1 MMILLGNMVYY
12 GQSGFADSQTEQTA
26 TAVES
31 NDLKQVIESPK
42 LLTKKENSPTGG
54 IHQGVYQHINYLLND
69 SELTLSGLSDNT
81 QVPAIVINSSFL
93 DAIQPNIKK
102 LILSPQFL
110 RDINKN
116 EVHSLTVSAD
126 LPFAPCIASDQG
138 NSVNLSQVFFRNQTL
153 RNVDFGQTDFSQV
166 TNTSEMFKNC
176 AQLQSVKINKLD
188 ATNLGGMFMNCP
200 NLTQVTILE
209 NEMPEDLSDMFNDC
223 PQLTKIEGINNW
235 KTTMIKSVKGF
246 VTNCHALKNL
256 DLSHWPVSLQNQ
268 LQEQLAN
275 SVILKDLMNEHSI
288 EGSYVATSPVDQIT
302 SSVTAATGTVSEWQ
316 YQLTPQ
322 KDRYLLTKYIGKS
335 QEIIVPTVING
346 KPTILNNINTAVFP
360 NYKSITSFKI
370 ASGNKVPIQTTD
382 LRHAFQ
388 FWSNLKE
395 VYLTGLDVSTV
406 TNTGAMFAN
415 DPLLTKANLSGWDT
429 SHIIDMNYMFNA
441 DRKLQELELANWD
454 VRQVVNMD
462 HMFSYLSS
470 VKKLDLSSFQTE
482 KVKIMNSM
490 FLGMNELNLLDLRQ
504 FDLTNVTDTTNIF
517 TTDNKTPLLVIAKDN
532 KLLNYNYLSNNR
544 IIAGPTF
551 DANGGTFE
559 DNSITKHYFQSV
571 AVSPTDPKLQMA
583 TLDQFKATLV
593 AEKPNSIFIGWN
605 IKEGGSG
612 NQVTDLLNTT
622 YQAIWSP
629 LPEMPSPSDNM
640 RPGTTSSFGLSY
652 IPKKFSFLETP
663 LKESGEQYI
672 PFIKQTSFDVGV
684 CDESQTN
691 NSWSLQAQLVWD
703 SAQEIPTSS
712 IVLTNQGIVKKN
724 INDGNAPFN
733 PSTDLVDCGSEVQ
746 GTISPEIKT
755 DSPTVIMKATQ
766 AIHTSVYNY
775 DLGNVSLKITDAKVA
790 QPGNYTGHVEWNL
803 VNAP

>member
-12 GQSGFADSQTEQTA
+12 GQSGFADSQTA
-26 TAVES
+26 TTVEN
-31 NDLKQVIESPK
+31 NDLKQVVESP
-42 LLTKKENSPTGG
+42 TAGSHE
-54 IHQGVYQHINYLLND
+54 GVYQHINYRLNN

-81 QVPAIVINSSFL
+81 QFPDIVINSSFL

-116 EVHSLTVSAD
+116 EVRSLTVSAD
-126 LPFAPCIASDQG
+126 LPFTPCIASDHG
-138 NSVNLSQVFFRNQTL
+138 NSVNLTQVFSGNQTL
-153 RNVDFGQTDFSQV
+153 KNVDFGLTDFSQV
-166 TNTSEMFKNC
+166 VNTSEMFKNC
-176 AQLQSVKINKLD
+176 TQLQSVKIHKLD
-188 ATNLGGMFMNCP
+188 ATNLSGMFMNCP
-200 NLTQVTILE
+200 DLTQVKILE
-209 NEMPEDLSDMFNDC
+209 NEMPEDLSDMFNAC

-268 LQEQLAN
+268 LQEQ
-275 SVILKDLMNEHSI
+275 NEHSI
-288 EGSYVATSPVDQIT
+288 EGSYVATSPVDQVT

-335 QEIIVPTVING
+335 QEIVVPTVING
-346 KPTILNNINTAVFP
+346 KPTILNNINHAVFP

-370 ASGNKVPIQTTD
+370 ASGNKVPIQTID
-382 LRHAFQ
+382 LRYAFQ

-395 VYLTGLDVSTV
+395 VDLTGLNVSTV

-429 SHIIDMNYMFNA
+429 SHITDMNYMFNA
-441 DRKLQELELANWD
+441 DRNLQELELANWD
-454 VRQVVNMD
+454 VRQVMNMSY
-462 HMFSYLSS
+462 MFAYLSS
-470 VKKLDLSSFQTE
+470 LKKLDLSSFQTE
-482 KVKIMNSM
+482 KAKFMNSM

>member
-1 MMILLGNMVYY
+1 MRKIKYVSIMMILLGNMVYY

-26 TAVES
+26 TAVEN

-138 NSVNLSQVFFRNQTL
+138 NSV
-153 RNVDFGQTDFSQV
+153 
-166 TNTSEMFKNC
+166 
-176 AQLQSVKINKLD
+176 
-188 ATNLGGMFMNCP
+188 
-200 NLTQVTILE
+200 
-209 NEMPEDLSDMFNDC
+209 
-223 PQLTKIEGINNW
+223 
-235 KTTMIKSVKGF
+235 
-246 VTNCHALKNL
+246 
-256 DLSHWPVSLQNQ
+256 
-268 LQEQLAN
+268 
-275 SVILKDLMNEHSI
+275 ILKDLMNEHSI

-322 KDRYLLTKYIGKS
+322 KDRYLLMKYIGQS

-395 VYLTGLDVSTV
+395 VDLTGLDVSTV

-755 DSPTVIMKATQ
+755 DSPIVIMKATQ

>member
-1 MMILLGNMVYY
+1 MRKIKYVSIMMILLGNMVYY
-12 GQSGFADSQTEQTA
+12 GQSGFADSQTA
-26 TAVES
+26 TTVEN
-31 NDLKQVIESPK
+31 NDLKQVVESP
-42 LLTKKENSPTGG
+42 TAGSHE
-54 IHQGVYQHINYLLND
+54 GVYQHINYRLNN

-81 QVPAIVINSSFL
+81 RVPAIVINSSFL

-126 LPFAPCIASDQG
+126 LPFTPCIASDHG
-138 NSVNLSQVFFRNQTL
+138 NSVNLTQVFSGNQTL
-153 RNVDFGQTDFSQV
+153 KNVDFGLTDFSQV
-166 TNTSEMFKNC
+166 ANTSEMFKNC
-176 AQLQSVKINKLD
+176 TQLQSVKINKLD
-188 ATNLGGMFMNCP
+188 ATNLSGMFMNCP
-200 NLTQVTILE
+200 NLTQVKILE

-268 LQEQLAN
+268 LQEQ
-275 SVILKDLMNEHSI
+275 NEHSI
-288 EGSYVATSPVDQIT
+288 EGSYVAMPPVDQIT

-335 QEIIVPTVING
+335 QEIVVPTVING

-382 LRHAFQ
+382 LRYAFQ

-395 VYLTGLDVSTV
+395 VDLTGLDVSTV

-429 SHIIDMNYMFNA
+429 SHITDMNYMFNA
-441 DRKLQELELANWD
+441 DRNLQELELANWD
-454 VRQVVNMD
+454 VRQVMNMNY
-462 HMFSYLSS
+462 MFAYLSS
-470 VKKLDLSSFQTE
+470 LKKLDLSSFQTE
-482 KVKIMNSM
+482 KAKFMNSM
-490 FLGMNELNLLDLRQ
+490 FFGMNELNLLDLRQ
-504 FDLTNVTDTTNIF
+504 FDLTNVTDTTNMF
-517 TTDNKTPLLVIAKDN
+517 TTGNKTPLLVIAKDN

-571 AVSPTDPKLQMA
+571 AVSPTNPKLQMA

-629 LPEMPSPSDNM
+629 LPEMLSPSDNM

-691 NSWSLQAQLVWD
+691 NSWSLQAQLIWD

-733 PSTDLVDCGSEVQ
+733 PSTDLIDCGSEVQ

-775 DLGNVSLKITDAKVA
+775 DLGNASLKITDAKVA

>member
-12 GQSGFADSQTEQTA
+12 GQSGFADSQTA
-26 TAVES
+26 TAVEN
-31 NDLKQVIESPK
+31 NDLKQVVESP
-42 LLTKKENSPTGG
+42 TARSHE
-54 IHQGVYQHINYLLND
+54 GVYQHINYRLNN

-81 QVPAIVINSSFL
+81 QFPDIVINSSFL

-116 EVHSLTVSAD
+116 EVRSLTVSAD
-126 LPFAPCIASDQG
+126 LPFTPCIASDHG
-138 NSVNLSQVFFRNQTL
+138 NSVNLTQVFSGNQTL
-153 RNVDFGQTDFSQV
+153 KNVDFGLTDFSQV
-166 TNTSEMFKNC
+166 ANTSEMFKNC
-176 AQLQSVKINKLD
+176 TQLQSVKINKLD
-188 ATNLGGMFMNCP
+188 ATNLSGMFMNCP
-200 NLTQVTILE
+200 NLTQVKILE

-268 LQEQLAN
+268 LQEQ
-275 SVILKDLMNEHSI
+275 NEHSI
-288 EGSYVATSPVDQIT
+288 EGSYVAMPPVDQIT

-335 QEIIVPTVING
+335 QEIVVPTVING
-346 KPTILNNINTAVFP
+346 KPTILNNINHAVFP

-382 LRHAFQ
+382 LRYAFQ

-395 VYLTGLDVSTV
+395 VDLTGLDVSTV

-429 SHIIDMNYMFNA
+429 SHITDMNYMFNA
-441 DRKLQELELANWD
+441 DRNLQELELANWD
-454 VRQVVNMD
+454 VRQVMNMNY
-462 HMFSYLSS
+462 MFAYLSS
-470 VKKLDLSSFQTE
+470 LKKLDLSSFQTE
-482 KVKIMNSM
+482 KAKFMNSM

-504 FDLTNVTDTTNIF
+504 FDLTNVTDTTNMF
-517 TTDNKTPLLVIAKDN
+517 TTGNKTPLLVIAKDN

>member
-26 TAVES
+26 TTVE
-31 NDLKQVIESPK
+31 NDDLKQVVESPTAGS
-42 LLTKKENSPTGG
+42 L
-54 IHQGVYQHINYLLND
+54 QGVYQHINYRLNN

-81 QVPAIVINSSFL
+81 QFPDIVINSLFL

-116 EVHSLTVSAD
+116 EVRSLTVSAD
-126 LPFAPCIASDQG
+126 LPFTPCIASDHG
-138 NSVNLSQVFFRNQTL
+138 NSVNLTQVFSGNQTL
-153 RNVDFGQTDFSQV
+153 KNVDFGLTDFSQV
-166 TNTSEMFKNC
+166 ANTSEMFKNC
-176 AQLQSVKINKLD
+176 TQLQSVKINKLD
-188 ATNLGGMFMNCP
+188 ATNLSGMFMNCP
-200 NLTQVTILE
+200 NLTQVKILE

-235 KTTMIKSVKGF
+235 KTTMIKSIKGF
-246 VTNCHALKNL
+246 VTNCHSLKNL

-268 LQEQLAN
+268 LQEQ
-275 SVILKDLMNEHSI
+275 NEHSI
-288 EGSYVATSPVDQIT
+288 EGSYVATSPVDQVT

-335 QEIIVPTVING
+335 QEIVVPTVING
-346 KPTILNNINTAVFP
+346 KPTILNNINHAVFP

-382 LRHAFQ
+382 LRYAFQ

-395 VYLTGLDVSTV
+395 VDLTGLNVSTV

-429 SHIIDMNYMFNA
+429 SHITDMNYMFNV
-441 DRKLQELELANWD
+441 DRNLQELELENWD
-454 VRQVVNMD
+454 VRQVMNMSY
-462 HMFSYLSS
+462 MFAYLSS
-470 VKKLDLSSFQTE
+470 LKKLDLSSFQTE
-482 KVKIMNSM
+482 KAKFMNSM
-490 FLGMNELNLLDLRQ
+490 FFGMNELNLLDLRQ
-504 FDLTNVTDTTNIF
+504 FDLTNVTDTTNMF

-593 AEKPNSIFIGWN
+593 VEKPNSIFIGWN

-691 NSWSLQAQLVWD
+691 NSWSLQAQLIWD

-755 DSPTVIMKATQ
+755 DSPIVIMKATQ
-766 AIHTSVYNY
+766 AIHNSVYNY

>member
-12 GQSGFADSQTEQTA
+12 GQSGFADSQTA
-26 TAVES
+26 TTVEN
-31 NDLKQVIESPK
+31 NDLKQVVESP
-42 LLTKKENSPTGG
+42 TAGSHE
-54 IHQGVYQHINYLLND
+54 GVYQHINYLLND

-81 QVPAIVINSSFL
+81 QFPDIVINSSFL

-116 EVHSLTVSAD
+116 VVRSLTVSAD
-126 LPFAPCIASDQG
+126 LPFTPCIASDHG
-138 NSVNLSQVFFRNQTL
+138 NSVNLTQVFSGNQTL
-153 RNVDFGQTDFSQV
+153 KNVDFGLTDFSQV
-166 TNTSEMFKNC
+166 ANTSEMFKNC
-176 AQLQSVKINKLD
+176 TQLQSVKINKLD
-188 ATNLGGMFMNCP
+188 ATNLSGMFMNCP
-200 NLTQVTILE
+200 NLTQVKILE

-235 KTTMIKSVKGF
+235 KTTMIKSVKEF

-268 LQEQLAN
+268 LQEQ
-275 SVILKDLMNEHSI
+275 NEHSI
-288 EGSYVATSPVDQIT
+288 EGSYVAMPPVDQIT

-335 QEIIVPTVING
+335 QEIVVPTVING

-382 LRHAFQ
+382 LRYAFQ

-395 VYLTGLDVSTV
+395 VDLTGLDVSTV

-429 SHIIDMNYMFNA
+429 SHITDMNYMFNA
-441 DRKLQELELANWD
+441 DRNLQELELANWD
-454 VRQVVNMD
+454 VRQVMNMNY
-462 HMFSYLSS
+462 MFAYLSS
-470 VKKLDLSSFQTE
+470 LKKLDLSSFQTE
-482 KVKIMNSM
+482 KAKFMNSM
-490 FLGMNELNLLDLRQ
+490 FFGMNELNLLDLRQ
-504 FDLTNVTDTTNIF
+504 FDLTNVTDTTNMF
-517 TTDNKTPLLVIAKDN
+517 TTGNKTPLLVIAKDN

-571 AVSPTDPKLQMA
+571 AVYPTDPKLQMA

-593 AEKPNSIFIGWN
+593 AEKSNSIFIGWN

>member
-1 MMILLGNMVYY
+1 MRKIKYVSIMMILLGNMVYY
-12 GQSGFADSQTEQTA
+12 GQSGFADSQTA
-26 TAVES
+26 TTVEN
-31 NDLKQVIESPK
+31 NDLKQVVESP
-42 LLTKKENSPTGG
+42 TAGSHE
-54 IHQGVYQHINYLLND
+54 GVYQHINYRLNN

-81 QVPAIVINSSFL
+81 QFPDIVINSSFL

-116 EVHSLTVSAD
+116 EVRSLTVSAD
-126 LPFAPCIASDQG
+126 LPFTPCIASDHG
-138 NSVNLSQVFFRNQTL
+138 NSVNLTQVFSGNQTL
-153 RNVDFGQTDFSQV
+153 KNVDFGLTDFSQV
-166 TNTSEMFKNC
+166 VNTSEMFKNC
-176 AQLQSVKINKLD
+176 TQLQSVKIHKLD
-188 ATNLGGMFMNCP
+188 ATNLSGMFMNCP
-200 NLTQVTILE
+200 DLTQVKILE
-209 NEMPEDLSDMFNDC
+209 NEMPEDLSDMFNAC

-268 LQEQLAN
+268 LQEQ
-275 SVILKDLMNEHSI
+275 NEHSI
-288 EGSYVATSPVDQIT
+288 EGSYVATSPVDQVT

-335 QEIIVPTVING
+335 QEIVVPTVING
-346 KPTILNNINTAVFP
+346 KPTILNNINHAVFP

-382 LRHAFQ
+382 LRYAFQ
-388 FWSNLKE
+388 FWTNLKE
-395 VYLTGLDVSTV
+395 VDLTGLNVSTV

-429 SHIIDMNYMFNA
+429 SHITDMNYMFNA
-441 DRKLQELELANWD
+441 DRNLQELELANWD
-454 VRQVVNMD
+454 VRQVMNMSY
-462 HMFSYLSS
+462 MFAYLSS
-470 VKKLDLSSFQTE
+470 LKKLDLSSFQTE
-482 KVKIMNSM
+482 KAKFMNSM

>member
-12 GQSGFADSQTEQTA
+12 GQSGFADSQTA
-26 TAVES
+26 TTVEN
-31 NDLKQVIESPK
+31 NDLKQVVESP
-42 LLTKKENSPTGG
+42 TAGSHE
-54 IHQGVYQHINYLLND
+54 GVYQHINYRLNN

-81 QVPAIVINSSFL
+81 RVPAIVINSSFL

-126 LPFAPCIASDQG
+126 LPFTPCIASDHG
-138 NSVNLSQVFFRNQTL
+138 NSVNLTQVFSGNQTL
-153 RNVDFGQTDFSQV
+153 KNVDFGLTDFSQV
-166 TNTSEMFKNC
+166 ANTSEMFKNC
-176 AQLQSVKINKLD
+176 TQLQSVKINKLD
-188 ATNLGGMFMNCP
+188 ATNLSGMFMNCP
-200 NLTQVTILE
+200 NLTQVKILE

-268 LQEQLAN
+268 LQEQ
-275 SVILKDLMNEHSI
+275 NEHSI
-288 EGSYVATSPVDQIT
+288 EGSYVAMPPVDQIT

-335 QEIIVPTVING
+335 QEIVVPTVING

-382 LRHAFQ
+382 LRYAFQ

-395 VYLTGLDVSTV
+395 VDLTGLDVSTV

-429 SHIIDMNYMFNA
+429 SHITDMNYMFNA
-441 DRKLQELELANWD
+441 DRNLQELELANWD
-454 VRQVVNMD
+454 VRQVMNMNY
-462 HMFSYLSS
+462 MFAYLSS
-470 VKKLDLSSFQTE
+470 LKKLDLSSFQTE
-482 KVKIMNSM
+482 KAKFMNSM
-490 FLGMNELNLLDLRQ
+490 FFGMNELNLLDLRQ
-504 FDLTNVTDTTNIF
+504 FDLTNVTDTTNMF
-517 TTDNKTPLLVIAKDN
+517 TTGNKTPLLVIAKDN

-571 AVSPTDPKLQMA
+571 AVSPTNPKLQMA

-629 LPEMPSPSDNM
+629 LPEMLSPSDNM

-691 NSWSLQAQLVWD
+691 NSWSLQAQLIWD

-733 PSTDLVDCGSEVQ
+733 PSTDLIDCGSEVQ

-775 DLGNVSLKITDAKVA
+775 DLGNASLKITDAKVA

>member
-12 GQSGFADSQTEQTA
+12 GQSGFADSQTA
-26 TAVES
+26 TTVEN
-31 NDLKQVIESPK
+31 NDLKQVVESP
-42 LLTKKENSPTGG
+42 TAGSHE
-54 IHQGVYQHINYLLND
+54 GVYQHINYRLNN

-81 QVPAIVINSSFL
+81 QFPDIVINSSFL

-116 EVHSLTVSAD
+116 EVRSLTVSAD
-126 LPFAPCIASDQG
+126 LPFTPCIASDHG
-138 NSVNLSQVFFRNQTL
+138 NSVNLTQVFSGNQTL
-153 RNVDFGQTDFSQV
+153 KNVDFGLTDFSQV
-166 TNTSEMFKNC
+166 VNTSEMFKNC
-176 AQLQSVKINKLD
+176 TQLQSVKIHKLD
-188 ATNLGGMFMNCP
+188 ATNLSGMFMNCP
-200 NLTQVTILE
+200 DLTQVKILE
-209 NEMPEDLSDMFNDC
+209 NEMPEDLSDMFNAC

-268 LQEQLAN
+268 LQEQ
-275 SVILKDLMNEHSI
+275 NEHSI
-288 EGSYVATSPVDQIT
+288 EGSYVATSPVDQVT

-335 QEIIVPTVING
+335 QEIVVPTVING
-346 KPTILNNINTAVFP
+346 KPTILNNINHAVFP

-382 LRHAFQ
+382 LRYAFQ

-395 VYLTGLDVSTV
+395 VDLTGLNVSTV

-429 SHIIDMNYMFNA
+429 SHITDMNYMFNA
-441 DRKLQELELANWD
+441 DRNLQELELANWD
-454 VRQVVNMD
+454 VRQVMNMSY
-462 HMFSYLSS
+462 MFAYLSS
-470 VKKLDLSSFQTE
+470 LKKLDLSSFQTE
-482 KVKIMNSM
+482 KAKFMNSM

-733 PSTDLVDCGSEVQ
+733 SSTDLVDCGSEVQ

>member
-12 GQSGFADSQTEQTA
+12 GQSGFADSQTA
-26 TAVES
+26 TTVEN
-31 NDLKQVIESPK
+31 NDLKQVVESP
-42 LLTKKENSPTGG
+42 TAGSHE
-54 IHQGVYQHINYLLND
+54 GVYQHINYRLNN

-81 QVPAIVINSSFL
+81 QFPDIVINSSFL

-116 EVHSLTVSAD
+116 EVRSLTVSAD
-126 LPFAPCIASDQG
+126 LPFTPCIASDHG
-138 NSVNLSQVFFRNQTL
+138 NSVNLTQVFSGNQTL
-153 RNVDFGQTDFSQV
+153 KNVDFGLTDFSQV
-166 TNTSEMFKNC
+166 VNTSEMFKNC
-176 AQLQSVKINKLD
+176 TQLQSVKIHKLD
-188 ATNLGGMFMNCP
+188 ATNLSGMFMNCP
-200 NLTQVTILE
+200 DLTQVKILE
-209 NEMPEDLSDMFNDC
+209 NEMPEDLSDMFNAC

-268 LQEQLAN
+268 LQEQ
-275 SVILKDLMNEHSI
+275 NEHSI
-288 EGSYVATSPVDQIT
+288 EGSYVATSPVDQVT

-335 QEIIVPTVING
+335 QEIVVPTVING
-346 KPTILNNINTAVFP
+346 KPTILNNINHAVFP

-382 LRHAFQ
+382 LRYAFQ

-395 VYLTGLDVSTV
+395 VDLTGLNVSTV

-429 SHIIDMNYMFNA
+429 SHITDMNYMFNA
-441 DRKLQELELANWD
+441 DRNLQELELANWD
-454 VRQVVNMD
+454 VRQVMNMSY
-462 HMFSYLSS
+462 MFAYLSS
-470 VKKLDLSSFQTE
+470 LKKLDLSSFQTE
-482 KVKIMNSM
+482 KAKFMNSM

-504 FDLTNVTDTTNIF
+504 FDLMNVTDTTNIF

-684 CDESQTN
+684 CDES
-691 NSWSLQAQLVWD
+691 
-703 SAQEIPTSS
+703 
-712 IVLTNQGIVKKN
+712 
-724 INDGNAPFN
+724 
-733 PSTDLVDCGSEVQ
+733 
-746 GTISPEIKT
+746 
-755 DSPTVIMKATQ
+755 
-766 AIHTSVYNY
+766 
-775 DLGNVSLKITDAKVA
+775 
-790 QPGNYTGHVEWNL
+790 
-803 VNAP
+803 

>member
-1 MMILLGNMVYY
+1 MRKIKYVSIMMILLGNMVYY
-12 GQSGFADSQTEQTA
+12 GQSGFADSQTA
-26 TAVES
+26 TTVEN
-31 NDLKQVIESPK
+31 NDLKQVVESP
-42 LLTKKENSPTGG
+42 TAGSHE
-54 IHQGVYQHINYLLND
+54 GVYQHINYRLNN

-81 QVPAIVINSSFL
+81 QFPDIVINSSFL

-116 EVHSLTVSAD
+116 EVRSLTVSAD
-126 LPFAPCIASDQG
+126 LPFTPCIASDHG
-138 NSVNLSQVFFRNQTL
+138 NSVNLTQVFSGNQTFK
-153 RNVDFGQTDFSQV
+153 NVDFGLTDFSQV
-166 TNTSEMFKNC
+166 VNTSEMFKNC
-176 AQLQSVKINKLD
+176 TQLQSVKIHKLD
-188 ATNLGGMFMNCP
+188 ATNLSGMFMNCP
-200 NLTQVTILE
+200 DLTQVKILE
-209 NEMPEDLSDMFNDC
+209 NEMPEDLSDMFNAC

-268 LQEQLAN
+268 LQEQ
-275 SVILKDLMNEHSI
+275 NEHSI
-288 EGSYVATSPVDQIT
+288 EGSYVATSPVDQVT

-335 QEIIVPTVING
+335 QEIVVPTVING
-346 KPTILNNINTAVFP
+346 KPTILNNINHAVFP

-382 LRHAFQ
+382 LRYAFQ

-395 VYLTGLDVSTV
+395 VDLTGLNVSTV

-429 SHIIDMNYMFNA
+429 SHITDMNYMFNA
-441 DRKLQELELANWD
+441 DRNLQELELANWD
-454 VRQVVNMD
+454 VRQVMNMSY
-462 HMFSYLSS
+462 MFAYLSS
-470 VKKLDLSSFQTE
+470 LKKLDLSSFQTE
-482 KVKIMNSM
+482 KAKFMNSM

>member
-1 MMILLGNMVYY
+1 MRKIKYVSIMMILLGNMVYY
-12 GQSGFADSQTEQTA
+12 GQSGFADSQTA
-26 TAVES
+26 TTVEN
-31 NDLKQVIESPK
+31 NDLKQVVESP
-42 LLTKKENSPTGG
+42 TAGSHE
-54 IHQGVYQHINYLLND
+54 GVYQHINYRLNN

-81 QVPAIVINSSFL
+81 QFPDIVINSSFL

-116 EVHSLTVSAD
+116 EVRSLTVSAD
-126 LPFAPCIASDQG
+126 LPFTPCIASDHG
-138 NSVNLSQVFFRNQTL
+138 NSVNLTQVFSGNQTL
-153 RNVDFGQTDFSQV
+153 KNVDFGLTDFSQV
-166 TNTSEMFKNC
+166 VNTSEMFKNC
-176 AQLQSVKINKLD
+176 TQLQSVKIHKLD
-188 ATNLGGMFMNCP
+188 ATNLSGMFMNCP
-200 NLTQVTILE
+200 DLTQVKILE
-209 NEMPEDLSDMFNDC
+209 NEMPEDLSDMFNAC

-268 LQEQLAN
+268 LQEQ
-275 SVILKDLMNEHSI
+275 NEHSI
-288 EGSYVATSPVDQIT
+288 EGSYVATSPVDQVT

-335 QEIIVPTVING
+335 QEIVVPTVING
-346 KPTILNNINTAVFP
+346 KPTILNNINHAVFP

-382 LRHAFQ
+382 LRYAFQ

-395 VYLTGLDVSTV
+395 VDLTGLNVSTV

-429 SHIIDMNYMFNA
+429 SHITDMNYMFNA
-441 DRKLQELELANWD
+441 DRNLQELELANWD
-454 VRQVVNMD
+454 VRQVMNMSY
-462 HMFSYLSS
+462 MFAYLSS
-470 VKKLDLSSFQTE
+470 LKKLDLSSFQTE
-482 KVKIMNSM
+482 KAKFMNSM

>member
-12 GQSGFADSQTEQTA
+12 GQSGFADSQTA
-26 TAVES
+26 TTVEN
-31 NDLKQVIESPK
+31 NDLKQVVESP
-42 LLTKKENSPTGG
+42 TAGSHE
-54 IHQGVYQHINYLLND
+54 GVYQHINYRLNN

-81 QVPAIVINSSFL
+81 QFPDIVINSSFL

-116 EVHSLTVSAD
+116 EVRSLTVSAD
-126 LPFAPCIASDQG
+126 LPFTPCIASDHG
-138 NSVNLSQVFFRNQTL
+138 NSVNLTQVFSGNQTL
-153 RNVDFGQTDFSQV
+153 KNVDFGLTDFSQV
-166 TNTSEMFKNC
+166 VNTSEMFKNC
-176 AQLQSVKINKLD
+176 TQLQSVKIHKLD
-188 ATNLGGMFMNCP
+188 ATNLSGMFMNCP
-200 NLTQVTILE
+200 DLTQVKILE
-209 NEMPEDLSDMFNDC
+209 NEMPEDLSDMFNAC

-268 LQEQLAN
+268 LQEQ
-275 SVILKDLMNEHSI
+275 NEHSI
-288 EGSYVATSPVDQIT
+288 EGSYVATSPVDQVT

-335 QEIIVPTVING
+335 QEIVVPTVING
-346 KPTILNNINTAVFP
+346 KPTILNNINHAVFP

-382 LRHAFQ
+382 LRYAFQ

-395 VYLTGLDVSTV
+395 VDLTGLNVSTV

-429 SHIIDMNYMFNA
+429 SHITDMNYMFNA
-441 DRKLQELELANWD
+441 DRNLQELELANWD
-454 VRQVVNMD
+454 VRQVMNMSY
-462 HMFSYLSS
+462 MFAYLSS
-470 VKKLDLSSFQTE
+470 LKKLDLSSFQTE
-482 KVKIMNSM
+482 KAKFMNSM

-803 VNAP
+803 VNAS

>member
-12 GQSGFADSQTEQTA
+12 GQSGFADSQTA
-26 TAVES
+26 TTVEN
-31 NDLKQVIESPK
+31 NDLKQVVESP
-42 LLTKKENSPTGG
+42 TAGSHE
-54 IHQGVYQHINYLLND
+54 GVYQHINYRLNN

-81 QVPAIVINSSFL
+81 QFPDIVINSSFL

-116 EVHSLTVSAD
+116 EVRSLTVSAD
-126 LPFAPCIASDQG
+126 LPFTPCIASDHG
-138 NSVNLSQVFFRNQTL
+138 NSVNLTQVFSGNQTL
-153 RNVDFGQTDFSQV
+153 KNVDFGLTDFSQV
-166 TNTSEMFKNC
+166 VNTSEMFKNC
-176 AQLQSVKINKLD
+176 TQLQSVKIHKLD
-188 ATNLGGMFMNCP
+188 ATNLSGMFMNCP
-200 NLTQVTILE
+200 DLTQVKILE
-209 NEMPEDLSDMFNDC
+209 NEMPEDLSDMFNAC

-268 LQEQLAN
+268 LQEQ
-275 SVILKDLMNEHSI
+275 NEHSI
-288 EGSYVATSPVDQIT
+288 EGSYVATSPVDQVT

-335 QEIIVPTVING
+335 QEIVVPTVING
-346 KPTILNNINTAVFP
+346 KPTILNNINHAVFP

-382 LRHAFQ
+382 LRYAFQ

-395 VYLTGLDVSTV
+395 VDLTGLNVSTV

-429 SHIIDMNYMFNA
+429 SHITDMNYIFNA
-441 DRKLQELELANWD
+441 DRNLQELELANWD
-454 VRQVVNMD
+454 VRQVMNMSY
-462 HMFSYLSS
+462 MFAYLSS
-470 VKKLDLSSFQTE
+470 LKKLDLSSFQTE
-482 KVKIMNSM
+482 KAKFMNSM

>member
-12 GQSGFADSQTEQTA
+12 GQSGFADSQTA
-26 TAVES
+26 TAVEN
-31 NDLKQVIESPK
+31 NDLKQVVESP
-42 LLTKKENSPTGG
+42 TARSHE
-54 IHQGVYQHINYLLND
+54 GVYQHINYRLNN

-81 QVPAIVINSSFL
+81 QFPDIVINSSFL

-116 EVHSLTVSAD
+116 EVRSLTVSAD
-126 LPFAPCIASDQG
+126 LPFTPCIASDHG
-138 NSVNLSQVFFRNQTL
+138 NSVNLTQVFSGNQTL
-153 RNVDFGQTDFSQV
+153 KNVDFGLTDFSQV
-166 TNTSEMFKNC
+166 ANTSEMFKNC
-176 AQLQSVKINKLD
+176 TQLQSVKINKLD
-188 ATNLGGMFMNCP
+188 ATNLSGMFMNCP
-200 NLTQVTILE
+200 NLTQVKILE

-268 LQEQLAN
+268 LQEQ
-275 SVILKDLMNEHSI
+275 NEHSI
-288 EGSYVATSPVDQIT
+288 EGSYVAMPPVDQIT

-382 LRHAFQ
+382 LRYAFQ

-395 VYLTGLDVSTV
+395 VDLTGLDVSTV

-429 SHIIDMNYMFNA
+429 SHITDMNYMFNA
-441 DRKLQELELANWD
+441 DRNLQELELANWD
-454 VRQVVNMD
+454 VRQVMNMNY
-462 HMFSYLSS
+462 MFAYLSS
-470 VKKLDLSSFQTE
+470 LKKLDLSSFQTE
-482 KVKIMNSM
+482 KAKFMNSM

-504 FDLTNVTDTTNIF
+504 FDLTNVTDTTNMF
-517 TTDNKTPLLVIAKDN
+517 TTGNKTPLLVIAKDN

-571 AVSPTDPKLQMA
+571 AVSPTDSKLQMA

>member
-12 GQSGFADSQTEQTA
+12 GQSGFADSQTA
-26 TAVES
+26 TTVEN
-31 NDLKQVIESPK
+31 NDLKQVVESP
-42 LLTKKENSPTGG
+42 TAGSHE
-54 IHQGVYQHINYLLND
+54 GVYQHINYLLND

-81 QVPAIVINSSFL
+81 QFPDIVINSSFL

-116 EVHSLTVSAD
+116 VVRSLTVSAD
-126 LPFAPCIASDQG
+126 LPFTPCIASDHG
-138 NSVNLSQVFFRNQTL
+138 NSVNLTQVFSGNQTL
-153 RNVDFGQTDFSQV
+153 KNVDFGLTDFSQV
-166 TNTSEMFKNC
+166 ANTSEMFKNC
-176 AQLQSVKINKLD
+176 TQLQSVKINKLD
-188 ATNLGGMFMNCP
+188 ATNLSGMFMNCP
-200 NLTQVTILE
+200 NLTQVKILE

-235 KTTMIKSVKGF
+235 KTTMIKSVKEF

-256 DLSHWPVSLQNQ
+256 DLSHWSVSLQNQ
-268 LQEQLAN
+268 LQEQ
-275 SVILKDLMNEHSI
+275 NEHSI
-288 EGSYVATSPVDQIT
+288 EGSYVAMPPVDQIT

-335 QEIIVPTVING
+335 QEIVVPTVING

-382 LRHAFQ
+382 LRYAFQ

-395 VYLTGLDVSTV
+395 VDLTGLDVSTV

-429 SHIIDMNYMFNA
+429 SHITDMNYMFNA
-441 DRKLQELELANWD
+441 DRNLQELELANWD
-454 VRQVVNMD
+454 VRQVMNMNY
-462 HMFSYLSS
+462 MFAYLSS
-470 VKKLDLSSFQTE
+470 LKKLDLSSFQTE
-482 KVKIMNSM
+482 KAKFMNSM
-490 FLGMNELNLLDLRQ
+490 FFGMNELNLLDLRQ
-504 FDLTNVTDTTNIF
+504 FDLTNVTDTTNMF
-517 TTDNKTPLLVIAKDN
+517 TTGNKTPLLVIAKDN

-571 AVSPTDPKLQMA
+571 AVYPTDPKLQMA

-593 AEKPNSIFIGWN
+593 AEKSNSIFIGWN

>member
-1 MMILLGNMVYY
+1 MRKIKYVSIMMILLGNMVYY
-12 GQSGFADSQTEQTA
+12 GQSGFADSQTA
-26 TAVES
+26 TTVEN
-31 NDLKQVIESPK
+31 NDLKQVVESP
-42 LLTKKENSPTGG
+42 TAGSHE
-54 IHQGVYQHINYLLND
+54 GVYQHINYRLNN

-81 QVPAIVINSSFL
+81 QFPDIVINSSFL

-116 EVHSLTVSAD
+116 EVRSLTVSAD
-126 LPFAPCIASDQG
+126 LPFTPCIASDHG
-138 NSVNLSQVFFRNQTL
+138 NSVNLTQVFSGNQTL
-153 RNVDFGQTDFSQV
+153 KNVDFGLTDFSQV
-166 TNTSEMFKNC
+166 ANTSEMFKNC
-176 AQLQSVKINKLD
+176 TQLQSVKINKLD
-188 ATNLGGMFMNCP
+188 ATNLSGMFMNCP
-200 NLTQVTILE
+200 NLTQVKILE

-268 LQEQLAN
+268 LQEQ
-275 SVILKDLMNEHSI
+275 NEHSI
-288 EGSYVATSPVDQIT
+288 EGSYVATSPVDQVT

-335 QEIIVPTVING
+335 QEIVVPTVING
-346 KPTILNNINTAVFP
+346 KPTILNNINHAVFP

-382 LRHAFQ
+382 LRYAFQ

-395 VYLTGLDVSTV
+395 VDLTGLNVSTV

-429 SHIIDMNYMFNA
+429 SHITDMNYMFNA
-441 DRKLQELELANWD
+441 DRNLQELELANWD
-454 VRQVVNMD
+454 VRQVMNMNY
-462 HMFSYLSS
+462 MFAYLSS
-470 VKKLDLSSFQTE
+470 LKKLDLSSFQTE
-482 KVKIMNSM
+482 KAKFMNSM
-490 FLGMNELNLLDLRQ
+490 FFGMNELNLLDLRQ
-504 FDLTNVTDTTNIF
+504 FDLTNVTDTTNMF
-517 TTDNKTPLLVIAKDN
+517 TTGNKTPLLVIAKDN

-755 DSPTVIMKATQ
+755 DSPIVIMKATQ

>member
-1 MMILLGNMVYY
+1 MRKIKYVSIMMILLGNMVYY
-12 GQSGFADSQTEQTA
+12 GQSGFADSQTA
-26 TAVES
+26 TTVEN
-31 NDLKQVIESPK
+31 NDLKQVVESP
-42 LLTKKENSPTGG
+42 TAGSHE
-54 IHQGVYQHINYLLND
+54 GVYQHINYLLND

-81 QVPAIVINSSFL
+81 QFPDIVINSSFL

-116 EVHSLTVSAD
+116 VVRSLTVSAD
-126 LPFAPCIASDQG
+126 LPFTPCIASDHG
-138 NSVNLSQVFFRNQTL
+138 NSVNLTQVFSGNQTL
-153 RNVDFGQTDFSQV
+153 KNVDFGLTDFSQV
-166 TNTSEMFKNC
+166 ANTSEMFKNC
-176 AQLQSVKINKLD
+176 TQLQSVKINKLD
-188 ATNLGGMFMNCP
+188 ATNLSGMFMNCP
-200 NLTQVTILE
+200 NLTQVKILE

-235 KTTMIKSVKGF
+235 KTTMIKSVKEF

-268 LQEQLAN
+268 LQEQ
-275 SVILKDLMNEHSI
+275 NEHSI
-288 EGSYVATSPVDQIT
+288 EGSYVAMPPVDQIT

-335 QEIIVPTVING
+335 QEIVVPTVING

-382 LRHAFQ
+382 LRYAFQ

-395 VYLTGLDVSTV
+395 VDLTGLDVSTV

-429 SHIIDMNYMFNA
+429 SHITDMNYMFNA
-441 DRKLQELELANWD
+441 DRNLQELELANWD
-454 VRQVVNMD
+454 VRQVMNMNY
-462 HMFSYLSS
+462 MFAYLSS
-470 VKKLDLSSFQTE
+470 LKKLDLSSFQTE
-482 KVKIMNSM
+482 KAKFMNSM
-490 FLGMNELNLLDLRQ
+490 FFGMNELNLLDLRQ
-504 FDLTNVTDTTNIF
+504 FDLTNVTDTTNMF
-517 TTDNKTPLLVIAKDN
+517 TTGNKTPLLVIAKDN

-571 AVSPTDPKLQMA
+571 AVYPTDPKLQMA

-593 AEKPNSIFIGWN
+593 AEKSNSIFIGWN

>member
-1 MMILLGNMVYY
+1 MRKIKYVSIMMILLGNMVYY
-12 GQSGFADSQTEQTA
+12 GQSGFADSQTA
-26 TAVES
+26 TTVEN
-31 NDLKQVIESPK
+31 NDLKQVVESP
-42 LLTKKENSPTGG
+42 TAGSHE
-54 IHQGVYQHINYLLND
+54 GVYQHINYRLNN

-81 QVPAIVINSSFL
+81 QFPDIVINSSFL
-93 DAIQPNIKK
+93 DAIQLNIKK

-116 EVHSLTVSAD
+116 EVRSLTVSAD
-126 LPFAPCIASDQG
+126 LPFTPCIASDHG
-138 NSVNLSQVFFRNQTL
+138 NSVNLTQVFSGNQTL
-153 RNVDFGQTDFSQV
+153 KNVDFGLTDFSQV
-166 TNTSEMFKNC
+166 VNTSEMFKNC
-176 AQLQSVKINKLD
+176 TQLQSVKIHKLD
-188 ATNLGGMFMNCP
+188 ATNLSGMFMNCP
-200 NLTQVTILE
+200 DLTQVKILE
-209 NEMPEDLSDMFNDC
+209 NEMPEDLSDMFNAC

-268 LQEQLAN
+268 LQEQ
-275 SVILKDLMNEHSI
+275 NEHSI
-288 EGSYVATSPVDQIT
+288 EGSYVATSPVDQVT

-335 QEIIVPTVING
+335 QEIVVPTVING
-346 KPTILNNINTAVFP
+346 KPTILNNINHAVFP

-382 LRHAFQ
+382 LRYAFQ

-395 VYLTGLDVSTV
+395 VDLTGLNVSTV

-429 SHIIDMNYMFNA
+429 SHITDMNYMFNA
-441 DRKLQELELANWD
+441 DRNLQELELANWD
-454 VRQVVNMD
+454 VRQVMNMSY
-462 HMFSYLSS
+462 MFAYLSS
-470 VKKLDLSSFQTE
+470 LKKLDLSSFQTE
-482 KVKIMNSM
+482 KAKFMNSM

>member
-1 MMILLGNMVYY
+1 MRKIKYVSIMMILLGNMVYY
-12 GQSGFADSQTEQTA
+12 GQSGFADSQTA
-26 TAVES
+26 TTVEN
-31 NDLKQVIESPK
+31 NDLKQVVESP
-42 LLTKKENSPTGG
+42 TAGSHE
-54 IHQGVYQHINYLLND
+54 GVYQHINYRLNN

-81 QVPAIVINSSFL
+81 QFPDIVINSSFL

-116 EVHSLTVSAD
+116 EVRSLTVSAD
-126 LPFAPCIASDQG
+126 LPFTPCIASDHG
-138 NSVNLSQVFFRNQTL
+138 NSVNLTQVFSGNQTL
-153 RNVDFGQTDFSQV
+153 KNVDFGLTDFSQV
-166 TNTSEMFKNC
+166 VNTSEMFKNC
-176 AQLQSVKINKLD
+176 TQLQSVKIHKLD
-188 ATNLGGMFMNCP
+188 ATNLSGMFMNCP
-200 NLTQVTILE
+200 DLTQVKILE
-209 NEMPEDLSDMFNDC
+209 NEMPEDLSDMFNAC

-268 LQEQLAN
+268 LQEQ
-275 SVILKDLMNEHSI
+275 NEHSI
-288 EGSYVATSPVDQIT
+288 EGSYVATSPVDQVT

-335 QEIIVPTVING
+335 QEIVVPTVING
-346 KPTILNNINTAVFP
+346 KPTILNNINHAVFP

-382 LRHAFQ
+382 LRYAFQ

-395 VYLTGLDVSTV
+395 VDLTGLNVSTV

-429 SHIIDMNYMFNA
+429 SHITDMNYMFNA
-441 DRKLQELELANWD
+441 DRNLQELELANWD
-454 VRQVVNMD
+454 VRQVMNMSY
-462 HMFSYLSS
+462 MFAYLSS
-470 VKKLDLSSFQTE
+470 LKKLDLSSFQTE
-482 KVKIMNSM
+482 KAKFMNSM

-733 PSTDLVDCGSEVQ
+733 SSTDLVDCGSEVQ

>member
-12 GQSGFADSQTEQTA
+12 GQSGFADSQTA
-26 TAVES
+26 TTVEN
-31 NDLKQVIESPK
+31 NDLKQVVESP
-42 LLTKKENSPTGG
+42 TAGSHE
-54 IHQGVYQHINYLLND
+54 GVYQHINYRLNN

-81 QVPAIVINSSFL
+81 QFPDIVINSSFL

-116 EVHSLTVSAD
+116 EVRSLTVSAD
-126 LPFAPCIASDQG
+126 LPFTPCIASDHG
-138 NSVNLSQVFFRNQTL
+138 NSVNLTQVFSGNQTL
-153 RNVDFGQTDFSQV
+153 KNVDFGLTDFSQV
-166 TNTSEMFKNC
+166 ANTSEMFKNC
-176 AQLQSVKINKLD
+176 TQLQSVKINKLD
-188 ATNLGGMFMNCP
+188 ATNLSGMFMNCP
-200 NLTQVTILE
+200 NLTQVKILE

-268 LQEQLAN
+268 LQEQ
-275 SVILKDLMNEHSI
+275 NEHSI
-288 EGSYVATSPVDQIT
+288 EGSYVATSPVDQVT

-335 QEIIVPTVING
+335 QEIVVPTVING
-346 KPTILNNINTAVFP
+346 KPTILNNINHAVFP

-382 LRHAFQ
+382 LRYAFQ

-395 VYLTGLDVSTV
+395 VDLTGLNVSTV

-429 SHIIDMNYMFNA
+429 SHITDMNYMFNA
-441 DRKLQELELANWD
+441 DRNLQELELANWD
-454 VRQVVNMD
+454 VRQVMNMNY
-462 HMFSYLSS
+462 MFAYLSS
-470 VKKLDLSSFQTE
+470 LKKLDLSSFQTE
-482 KVKIMNSM
+482 KAKFMNSM
-490 FLGMNELNLLDLRQ
+490 FFGMNELNLLDLRQ
-504 FDLTNVTDTTNIF
+504 FDLTNVTDTTNMF
-517 TTDNKTPLLVIAKDN
+517 TTGNKTPLLVIAKDN

-755 DSPTVIMKATQ
+755 DSPIVIMKATQ

>member
-12 GQSGFADSQTEQTA
+12 GQSGFADSQTA
-26 TAVES
+26 TTVEN
-31 NDLKQVIESPK
+31 NDLKQVVESP
-42 LLTKKENSPTGG
+42 TAGSHE
-54 IHQGVYQHINYLLND
+54 GVYQHINYRLNN

-81 QVPAIVINSSFL
+81 QFPDIVINSSFL

-116 EVHSLTVSAD
+116 EVRSLTVSAD
-126 LPFAPCIASDQG
+126 LPFTPCIASDHG
-138 NSVNLSQVFFRNQTL
+138 NSVNLTQVFSGNQTFK
-153 RNVDFGQTDFSQV
+153 NVDFGLTDFSQV
-166 TNTSEMFKNC
+166 VNTSEMFKNC
-176 AQLQSVKINKLD
+176 TQLQSVKIHKLD
-188 ATNLGGMFMNCP
+188 ATNLSGMFMNCP
-200 NLTQVTILE
+200 DLTQVKILE
-209 NEMPEDLSDMFNDC
+209 NEMPEDLSDMFNAC

-268 LQEQLAN
+268 LQEQ
-275 SVILKDLMNEHSI
+275 NEHSI
-288 EGSYVATSPVDQIT
+288 EGSYVATSPVDQVT

-335 QEIIVPTVING
+335 QEIVVPTVING
-346 KPTILNNINTAVFP
+346 KPTILNNINHAVFP

-382 LRHAFQ
+382 LRYAFQ

-395 VYLTGLDVSTV
+395 VDLTGLNVSTV

-429 SHIIDMNYMFNA
+429 SHITDMNYMFNA
-441 DRKLQELELANWD
+441 DRNLQELELANWD
-454 VRQVVNMD
+454 VRQVMNMSY
-462 HMFSYLSS
+462 MFAYLSS
-470 VKKLDLSSFQTE
+470 LKKLDLSSFQTE
-482 KVKIMNSM
+482 KAKFMNSM

>member
-12 GQSGFADSQTEQTA
+12 GQSGFADSQTA
-26 TAVES
+26 TTVEN
-31 NDLKQVIESPK
+31 NDLKQVVESP
-42 LLTKKENSPTGG
+42 TAGSHE
-54 IHQGVYQHINYLLND
+54 GVYQHINYRLNN

-81 QVPAIVINSSFL
+81 QFPDIVINSSFL

-116 EVHSLTVSAD
+116 EVRSLTVSAD
-126 LPFAPCIASDQG
+126 LPFTPCIASDHG
-138 NSVNLSQVFFRNQTL
+138 NSVNLTQVFSGNQTL
-153 RNVDFGQTDFSQV
+153 KNVDFGLTDFSQV
-166 TNTSEMFKNC
+166 VNTSEMFKNC
-176 AQLQSVKINKLD
+176 TQLQSVKIHKLD
-188 ATNLGGMFMNCP
+188 ATNLSGMFMNCP
-200 NLTQVTILE
+200 DLTQVKILE
-209 NEMPEDLSDMFNDC
+209 NEMPEDLSDMFNAC

-268 LQEQLAN
+268 LQEQ
-275 SVILKDLMNEHSI
+275 NEHSI
-288 EGSYVATSPVDQIT
+288 EGSYVATSPVDQVT

-322 KDRYLLTKYIGKS
+322 KDRYLLTKYIGKN
-335 QEIIVPTVING
+335 QEIVVPTVING
-346 KPTILNNINTAVFP
+346 KPTILNNINHAVFP

-382 LRHAFQ
+382 LRYAFQ

-395 VYLTGLDVSTV
+395 VDLTGLNVSTV

-429 SHIIDMNYMFNA
+429 SHITDMNYMFNA
-441 DRKLQELELANWD
+441 DRNLQELELANWD
-454 VRQVVNMD
+454 VRQVMNMSY
-462 HMFSYLSS
+462 MFAYLSS
-470 VKKLDLSSFQTE
+470 LKKLDLSSFQTE
-482 KVKIMNSM
+482 KAKFMNSM

-544 IIAGPTF
+544 IITGPTF

>member
-12 GQSGFADSQTEQTA
+12 GQSGFADSQTA
-26 TAVES
+26 TTVEN
-31 NDLKQVIESPK
+31 NDLKQVVESP
-42 LLTKKENSPTGG
+42 TAGSHE
-54 IHQGVYQHINYLLND
+54 GVYQHINYRLNN

-81 QVPAIVINSSFL
+81 QFPDIVINSSFL

-116 EVHSLTVSAD
+116 EVRSLTVSAD
-126 LPFAPCIASDQG
+126 LPFTPCIASDHG
-138 NSVNLSQVFFRNQTL
+138 NSVNLTQVFSGNQTL
-153 RNVDFGQTDFSQV
+153 KNVDFGLTDFSQV
-166 TNTSEMFKNC
+166 VNTSEMFKNC
-176 AQLQSVKINKLD
+176 TQLQSVKIHKLD
-188 ATNLGGMFMNCP
+188 ATNLSGMFMNCP
-200 NLTQVTILE
+200 DLTQVKILE
-209 NEMPEDLSDMFNDC
+209 NEMPEDLSDMFNAC

-268 LQEQLAN
+268 LQEQ
-275 SVILKDLMNEHSI
+275 NEHSI
-288 EGSYVATSPVDQIT
+288 EGSYVATSPVDQVT

-335 QEIIVPTVING
+335 QEIVVPTVING
-346 KPTILNNINTAVFP
+346 KPTILNNINHAVFP

-382 LRHAFQ
+382 LRYAFQ

-395 VYLTGLDVSTV
+395 VDLTGLNVSTV

-429 SHIIDMNYMFNA
+429 SHITDMNYMFNA
-441 DRKLQELELANWD
+441 DRNLQELELANWD
-454 VRQVVNMD
+454 VRQVMNMSY
-462 HMFSYLSS
+462 MFAYLSS
-470 VKKLDLSSFQTE
+470 LKKLDLSSFQTE
-482 KVKIMNSM
+482 KAKFMNSM

-640 RPGTTSSFGLSY
+640 RPGTISSFGLSY

>member
-12 GQSGFADSQTEQTA
+12 GQSGFADSQTA
-26 TAVES
+26 TTVEN
-31 NDLKQVIESPK
+31 NDLKQVVESP
-42 LLTKKENSPTGG
+42 TAGSHE
-54 IHQGVYQHINYLLND
+54 GVYQHINYRLNN

-81 QVPAIVINSSFL
+81 QFPDIVINSSFL

-116 EVHSLTVSAD
+116 EVRSLTVSAD
-126 LPFAPCIASDQG
+126 LPFTPCIASDHG
-138 NSVNLSQVFFRNQTL
+138 NSVNLTQVFSGNQTL
-153 RNVDFGQTDFSQV
+153 KNVDFGLTDFSQV
-166 TNTSEMFKNC
+166 ANTSEMFKNC
-176 AQLQSVKINKLD
+176 TQLQSVKINKLD
-188 ATNLGGMFMNCP
+188 ATNLSGMFMNCP
-200 NLTQVTILE
+200 NLTQVKILE

-268 LQEQLAN
+268 LQEQ
-275 SVILKDLMNEHSI
+275 NEHSI
-288 EGSYVATSPVDQIT
+288 EGSYVATSPVDQVT

-335 QEIIVPTVING
+335 QEIVVPTVING
-346 KPTILNNINTAVFP
+346 KPTILNNINHAVFP

-382 LRHAFQ
+382 LRYAFQ

-395 VYLTGLDVSTV
+395 VDLTGLNVSTV

-429 SHIIDMNYMFNA
+429 SHITDMNYMFNA
-441 DRKLQELELANWD
+441 DRNLQELELANWD
-454 VRQVVNMD
+454 VRQVMNMNY
-462 HMFSYLSS
+462 MFAYLSS
-470 VKKLDLSSFQTE
+470 LKKLDLSSFQTE
-482 KVKIMNSM
+482 KAKFMNSM
-490 FLGMNELNLLDLRQ
+490 FFGMNELNLLDLRQ
-504 FDLTNVTDTTNIF
+504 FDLTNVTDTTNMF
-517 TTDNKTPLLVIAKDN
+517 TTGNKTPLLVIAKDN

-622 YQAIWSP
+622 YQAIWLP

-755 DSPTVIMKATQ
+755 DSPIVIMKATQ

>member
-12 GQSGFADSQTEQTA
+12 GQSGFADSQTA
-26 TAVES
+26 TTVEN
-31 NDLKQVIESPK
+31 NDLKQVVESP
-42 LLTKKENSPTGG
+42 TAGSHE
-54 IHQGVYQHINYLLND
+54 GVYQHINYRLNN

-81 QVPAIVINSSFL
+81 QFPDIVINSSFL

-116 EVHSLTVSAD
+116 EVRSLTVSAD
-126 LPFAPCIASDQG
+126 LPFTPCIASDHG
-138 NSVNLSQVFFRNQTL
+138 NSVNLTQVFSGNQTL
-153 RNVDFGQTDFSQV
+153 KNVDFGLTDFSQV
-166 TNTSEMFKNC
+166 VNTSEMFKNC
-176 AQLQSVKINKLD
+176 TQLQSVKIHKLD
-188 ATNLGGMFMNCP
+188 ATNLSGMFMNCP
-200 NLTQVTILE
+200 DLTQVKILE
-209 NEMPEDLSDMFNDC
+209 NEMPEDLSDMFNAC

-268 LQEQLAN
+268 LQEQ
-275 SVILKDLMNEHSI
+275 NEHSI
-288 EGSYVATSPVDQIT
+288 EGSYVATSPVDQVT

-335 QEIIVPTVING
+335 QEIVVPTVING
-346 KPTILNNINTAVFP
+346 KPTILNNINHAVFP

-382 LRHAFQ
+382 LRYAFQ

-395 VYLTGLDVSTV
+395 VDLTGLNVSTV

-429 SHIIDMNYMFNA
+429 SHITDMNYMFNA
-441 DRKLQELELANWD
+441 DRNLQELELANWD
-454 VRQVVNMD
+454 VRQVMNMSY
-462 HMFSYLSS
+462 MFAYLSS
-470 VKKLDLSSFQTE
+470 LKKLDLSSFQTE
-482 KVKIMNSM
+482 KAKFMNSM

>member
-12 GQSGFADSQTEQTA
+12 GQSGFADSQTA
-26 TAVES
+26 TTVEN
-31 NDLKQVIESPK
+31 NDLKQVVESP
-42 LLTKKENSPTGG
+42 TAGSHE
-54 IHQGVYQHINYLLND
+54 GVYQHINYRLNN

-81 QVPAIVINSSFL
+81 QFPDIVINSSFL

-116 EVHSLTVSAD
+116 EVRSLTVSAD
-126 LPFAPCIASDQG
+126 LPFTPCIASDHG
-138 NSVNLSQVFFRNQTL
+138 NSVNLTQVFSGNQTL
-153 RNVDFGQTDFSQV
+153 KNVDFGLTDFSQV
-166 TNTSEMFKNC
+166 VNTSEMFKNC
-176 AQLQSVKINKLD
+176 TQLQSVKIHKLD
-188 ATNLGGMFMNCP
+188 ATNLSGMFMNCP
-200 NLTQVTILE
+200 DLTQVKILE
-209 NEMPEDLSDMFNDC
+209 NEMPEDLSDMFNAC

-268 LQEQLAN
+268 LQEQ
-275 SVILKDLMNEHSI
+275 NEHSI
-288 EGSYVATSPVDQIT
+288 EGSYVATSSVDQVT

-335 QEIIVPTVING
+335 QEIVVPTVING
-346 KPTILNNINTAVFP
+346 KPTILNNINHAVFP

-382 LRHAFQ
+382 LRYAFQ

-395 VYLTGLDVSTV
+395 VDLTGLNVSTV

-429 SHIIDMNYMFNA
+429 SHITDMNYMFNA
-441 DRKLQELELANWD
+441 DRNLQELELANWD
-454 VRQVVNMD
+454 VRQVMNMSY
-462 HMFSYLSS
+462 MFAYLSS
-470 VKKLDLSSFQTE
+470 LKKLDLSSFQTE
-482 KVKIMNSM
+482 KAKFMNSM
-490 FLGMNELNLLDLRQ
+490 FLGMNELNLLDLSQ

>member
-12 GQSGFADSQTEQTA
+12 GQSGFADSQTA
-26 TAVES
+26 TTVEN
-31 NDLKQVIESPK
+31 NDLKQVVESP
-42 LLTKKENSPTGG
+42 TAGSHE
-54 IHQGVYQHINYLLND
+54 GVYQHINYRLNN

-81 QVPAIVINSSFL
+81 QFPDIVINSSFL

-116 EVHSLTVSAD
+116 EVRSLTVSAD
-126 LPFAPCIASDQG
+126 LPFTPCIASDHG
-138 NSVNLSQVFFRNQTL
+138 NSVNLTQVFSGNQTL
-153 RNVDFGQTDFSQV
+153 KNVDFGLTDFSQV
-166 TNTSEMFKNC
+166 VNTSEMFKNC
-176 AQLQSVKINKLD
+176 TQLQSVKIHKLD
-188 ATNLGGMFMNCP
+188 ATNLSGMFMNCP
-200 NLTQVTILE
+200 DLTQVKILE
-209 NEMPEDLSDMFNDC
+209 NEMPEDLSDMFNAC

-268 LQEQLAN
+268 LQEQ
-275 SVILKDLMNEHSI
+275 NEHSI
-288 EGSYVATSPVDQIT
+288 EGSYVATSPVDQVT

-346 KPTILNNINTAVFP
+346 KPTILNNINHAVFP

-382 LRHAFQ
+382 LRYAFQ

-395 VYLTGLDVSTV
+395 VDLTGLNVSTV

-429 SHIIDMNYMFNA
+429 SHITDMNYMFNA
-441 DRKLQELELANWD
+441 DRNLQELELANWD
-454 VRQVVNMD
+454 VRQVMNMSY
-462 HMFSYLSS
+462 MFAYLSS
-470 VKKLDLSSFQTE
+470 LKKLDLSSFQTE
-482 KVKIMNSM
+482 KAKFMNSM

-612 NQVTDLLNTT
+612 NQVRDLLNTT

>member
-12 GQSGFADSQTEQTA
+12 GQSGFADSQTA
-26 TAVES
+26 TTVEN
-31 NDLKQVIESPK
+31 NDLKQVVESP
-42 LLTKKENSPTGG
+42 TAGSHE
-54 IHQGVYQHINYLLND
+54 GVYQHINYRLNN

-81 QVPAIVINSSFL
+81 QFPDIVINSSFL

-116 EVHSLTVSAD
+116 EVRSLTVSAD
-126 LPFAPCIASDQG
+126 LPFTPCIASDHG
-138 NSVNLSQVFFRNQTL
+138 NSVNLTQVFSGNQTL
-153 RNVDFGQTDFSQV
+153 KNVDFGLTDFSQV
-166 TNTSEMFKNC
+166 VNTSEMFKNC
-176 AQLQSVKINKLD
+176 TQLQSVKIHKLD
-188 ATNLGGMFMNCP
+188 ATNLSGMFMNCP
-200 NLTQVTILE
+200 DLTQVKILE
-209 NEMPEDLSDMFNDC
+209 NEMPEDLSDMFNAC

-268 LQEQLAN
+268 LQEQ
-275 SVILKDLMNEHSI
+275 NEHSI
-288 EGSYVATSPVDQIT
+288 EGSYVATSPVDQVT

-335 QEIIVPTVING
+335 QEIVVPTVING
-346 KPTILNNINTAVFP
+346 KPTILNNINHAVFP

-382 LRHAFQ
+382 LRYAFQ
-388 FWSNLKE
+388 FWTNLKE
-395 VYLTGLDVSTV
+395 VDLTGLNVSTV

-429 SHIIDMNYMFNA
+429 SHITDMNYMFNA
-441 DRKLQELELANWD
+441 DRNLQELELANWD
-454 VRQVVNMD
+454 VRQVMNMSY
-462 HMFSYLSS
+462 MFAYLSS
-470 VKKLDLSSFQTE
+470 LKKLDLSSFQTE
-482 KVKIMNSM
+482 KAKFMNSM

>member
-1 MMILLGNMVYY
+1 MRKIKYVSIMMILLGNMVYY
-12 GQSGFADSQTEQTA
+12 GQSGFADSQTA
-26 TAVES
+26 TTVEN
-31 NDLKQVIESPK
+31 NDLKQVVESP
-42 LLTKKENSPTGG
+42 TAGSHE
-54 IHQGVYQHINYLLND
+54 GVYQHINYRLNN

-81 QVPAIVINSSFL
+81 QFPDIVINSSFL

-116 EVHSLTVSAD
+116 EVRSLTVSAD
-126 LPFAPCIASDQG
+126 LPFTPCIASDHG
-138 NSVNLSQVFFRNQTL
+138 NSVNLTQVFSGNQTL
-153 RNVDFGQTDFSQV
+153 KNVDFGLTDFSQV
-166 TNTSEMFKNC
+166 VNTSEMFKNC
-176 AQLQSVKINKLD
+176 TQLQSVKIHKLD
-188 ATNLGGMFMNCP
+188 ATNLSGMFMNCP
-200 NLTQVTILE
+200 DLTQVKILE
-209 NEMPEDLSDMFNDC
+209 NEMPEDLSDMFNAC

-268 LQEQLAN
+268 LQEQ
-275 SVILKDLMNEHSI
+275 NEHSI
-288 EGSYVATSPVDQIT
+288 EGSYVATSPVDQVT

-335 QEIIVPTVING
+335 QEIVVPTVING
-346 KPTILNNINTAVFP
+346 KPTILNNINHAVFP

-382 LRHAFQ
+382 LRYAFQ

-395 VYLTGLDVSTV
+395 VDLTGLNVSTV

-429 SHIIDMNYMFNA
+429 SHITDMNYMFNA
-441 DRKLQELELANWD
+441 DRNLQELELANWD
-454 VRQVVNMD
+454 VRQVMNMSY
-462 HMFSYLSS
+462 MFAYLSS
-470 VKKLDLSSFQTE
+470 LKKLDLSSFQTE
-482 KVKIMNSM
+482 KAKFMNSM

-622 YQAIWSP
+622 YQAIWLP

>member
-1 MMILLGNMVYY
+1 MRKIKYVSIMMILLGNMVYY
-12 GQSGFADSQTEQTA
+12 GQSGFTDSQTA
-26 TAVES
+26 TTVEN
-31 NDLKQVIESPK
+31 NDLKQVVESP
-42 LLTKKENSPTGG
+42 TAGSHE
-54 IHQGVYQHINYLLND
+54 GVYQHINYRLNN

-81 QVPAIVINSSFL
+81 QFPDIVINSSFL

-102 LILSPQFL
+102 IILSPQFL

-116 EVHSLTVSAD
+116 EVRSLTVSAD
-126 LPFAPCIASDQG
+126 LPFTPCIASDHG
-138 NSVNLSQVFFRNQTL
+138 NSVNLTQVFSGNQTL
-153 RNVDFGQTDFSQV
+153 KNVDFGLTDFSQV
-166 TNTSEMFKNC
+166 ANTSEMFKNC
-176 AQLQSVKINKLD
+176 TQLQSVKINKLD

-268 LQEQLAN
+268 LQEQ
-275 SVILKDLMNEHSI
+275 NEHSI
-288 EGSYVATSPVDQIT
+288 EGSYVATSPVDQVT

-335 QEIIVPTVING
+335 QEIVVPTVING
-346 KPTILNNINTAVFP
+346 KPTILNNINHAVFP

-382 LRHAFQ
+382 LRYAFQ

-395 VYLTGLDVSTV
+395 VDLTGLDVSTV

-429 SHIIDMNYMFNA
+429 SHITDMNYMFNA
-441 DRKLQELELANWD
+441 DRNLQELELANWD
-454 VRQVVNMD
+454 VRQVMNMNY
-462 HMFSYLSS
+462 MFAYLSS
-470 VKKLDLSSFQTE
+470 LKKLDLSSFQTE
-482 KVKIMNSM
+482 KAKFMNSM
-490 FLGMNELNLLDLRQ
+490 FFGMNELNLLDLRQ
-504 FDLTNVTDTTNIF
+504 FDLTNVTDTTNMF
-517 TTDNKTPLLVIAKDN
+517 TTGNKTPLLVIAKDN
-532 KLLNYNYLSNNR
+532 KLLNYNYFSNNR

-622 YQAIWSP
+622 YQAIWSL

>member
-1 MMILLGNMVYY
+1 MRKIKYVSIMMILLGNMVYY
-12 GQSGFADSQTEQTA
+12 GQSGFADSQTA
-26 TAVES
+26 TTVEN
-31 NDLKQVIESPK
+31 NDLKQVVESP
-42 LLTKKENSPTGG
+42 TAGSHE
-54 IHQGVYQHINYLLND
+54 GVYQHINYRLNN

-81 QVPAIVINSSFL
+81 QFPDIVINSSFL

-116 EVHSLTVSAD
+116 EVRSLTVSAD
-126 LPFAPCIASDQG
+126 LPFTPCIASDHG
-138 NSVNLSQVFFRNQTL
+138 NSVNLTQVFSGNQTL
-153 RNVDFGQTDFSQV
+153 KNVDFGLTDFSQV
-166 TNTSEMFKNC
+166 VNTSEMFKNC
-176 AQLQSVKINKLD
+176 TQLQSVKIHKLD
-188 ATNLGGMFMNCP
+188 ATNLSGMFMNCP
-200 NLTQVTILE
+200 DLTQVKILE
-209 NEMPEDLSDMFNDC
+209 NEMPEDLSDMFNAC

-268 LQEQLAN
+268 LQEQ
-275 SVILKDLMNEHSI
+275 NEHSI
-288 EGSYVATSPVDQIT
+288 EGSYVATSPVDQVT

-335 QEIIVPTVING
+335 QEIVVPTVING
-346 KPTILNNINTAVFP
+346 KPTILNNINHAVFP

-382 LRHAFQ
+382 LRYAFQ

-395 VYLTGLDVSTV
+395 VDLTGLNVSTV

-429 SHIIDMNYMFNA
+429 SHITDMNYIFNA
-441 DRKLQELELANWD
+441 DRNLQELELANWD
-454 VRQVVNMD
+454 VRQVMNMSY
-462 HMFSYLSS
+462 MFAYLSS
-470 VKKLDLSSFQTE
+470 LKKLDLSSFQTE
-482 KVKIMNSM
+482 KAKFMNSM

>member
-1 MMILLGNMVYY
+1 MRKIKYVSIMMILLGNMVYY
-12 GQSGFADSQTEQTA
+12 GQSGFTDSQTA
-26 TAVES
+26 TTVEN
-31 NDLKQVIESPK
+31 NDLKQVVESP
-42 LLTKKENSPTGG
+42 TAGSHE
-54 IHQGVYQHINYLLND
+54 GVYQHINYRLNN

-81 QVPAIVINSSFL
+81 QFPDIVINSSFL

-102 LILSPQFL
+102 IILSPQFL

-116 EVHSLTVSAD
+116 EVRSLTVSAD
-126 LPFAPCIASDQG
+126 LPFTPCIASDHG
-138 NSVNLSQVFFRNQTL
+138 NSVNLTQVFSGNQTL
-153 RNVDFGQTDFSQV
+153 KNVDFGLTDFSQV
-166 TNTSEMFKNC
+166 ANTSEMFKNC
-176 AQLQSVKINKLD
+176 TQLQSVKINKLD

-268 LQEQLAN
+268 LQEQ
-275 SVILKDLMNEHSI
+275 NEHSI
-288 EGSYVATSPVDQIT
+288 EGSYVATSPVDQVT

-335 QEIIVPTVING
+335 QEIVVPTVING
-346 KPTILNNINTAVFP
+346 KPTILNNINHAVFP

-382 LRHAFQ
+382 LRYAFQ

-395 VYLTGLDVSTV
+395 VDLTGLDVSTV

-429 SHIIDMNYMFNA
+429 SHITDMNYMFNA
-441 DRKLQELELANWD
+441 DRNLQELELANWD
-454 VRQVVNMD
+454 VRQVMNMNY
-462 HMFSYLSS
+462 MFAYLSS
-470 VKKLDLSSFQTE
+470 LKKLDLSSFQTE
-482 KVKIMNSM
+482 KAKFMNSM
-490 FLGMNELNLLDLRQ
+490 FFGMNELNLLDLRQ
-504 FDLTNVTDTTNIF
+504 FDLTNVTDTTNMF
-517 TTDNKTPLLVIAKDN
+517 TTGNKTPLLVIAKDN

-622 YQAIWSP
+622 YQAIWSL

-775 DLGNVSLKITDAKVA
+775 DLGNVSLKITDTKVA

>member
-1 MMILLGNMVYY
+1 MRKIKYVSIMMILLGNMVYY
-12 GQSGFADSQTEQTA
+12 GQSGFADSQTA
-26 TAVES
+26 TTVEN
-31 NDLKQVIESPK
+31 NDLKQVVESP
-42 LLTKKENSPTGG
+42 TAGSHE
-54 IHQGVYQHINYLLND
+54 GVYQHINYRLNN

-126 LPFAPCIASDQG
+126 LPFTPCIASDHG
-138 NSVNLSQVFFRNQTL
+138 NSVNLTQVFSGNQTL
-153 RNVDFGQTDFSQV
+153 KNVDFGLTDFSQV
-166 TNTSEMFKNC
+166 ANTSEMFKNC
-176 AQLQSVKINKLD
+176 TQLQSVKINKVD
-188 ATNLGGMFMNCP
+188 ATNLSGMFMNCP
-200 NLTQVTILE
+200 NLTQVKILE

-268 LQEQLAN
+268 LQEQ
-275 SVILKDLMNEHSI
+275 NEHSI
-288 EGSYVATSPVDQIT
+288 EGSYVAMPPVDQIT

-335 QEIIVPTVING
+335 QEIVVPTVING

-382 LRHAFQ
+382 LRYAFQ

-395 VYLTGLDVSTV
+395 VDLTGLDVSTV

-429 SHIIDMNYMFNA
+429 SHITDMNYMFNA
-441 DRKLQELELANWD
+441 DRNLQELELANWD
-454 VRQVVNMD
+454 VRQVMNMNY
-462 HMFSYLSS
+462 MFAYLSS
-470 VKKLDLSSFQTE
+470 LKKLDLSSFQTE
-482 KVKIMNSM
+482 KAKFMNSM
-490 FLGMNELNLLDLRQ
+490 FFGMNELNLLDLRQ
-504 FDLTNVTDTTNIF
+504 FDLTNVTDTTNMF
-517 TTDNKTPLLVIAKDN
+517 TTGNKTPLLVIAKDN

-571 AVSPTDPKLQMA
+571 AVYPTDPKLQMA

-790 QPGNYTGHVEWNL
+790 QPGNYTGHVESNL

>member
-12 GQSGFADSQTEQTA
+12 GQSGFADSQTA
-26 TAVES
+26 TTVEN
-31 NDLKQVIESPK
+31 NDLKQVVESP
-42 LLTKKENSPTGG
+42 TAGSHE
-54 IHQGVYQHINYLLND
+54 GVYQHINYLLND

-81 QVPAIVINSSFL
+81 QFPDIVINSSFL

-116 EVHSLTVSAD
+116 VVRSLTVSAD
-126 LPFAPCIASDQG
+126 LPFTPCIASDHG
-138 NSVNLSQVFFRNQTL
+138 NSVNLTQVFSGNQTL
-153 RNVDFGQTDFSQV
+153 KNVDFGLTDFSQV
-166 TNTSEMFKNC
+166 ANTSEMFKNC
-176 AQLQSVKINKLD
+176 TQLQSVKINKLD
-188 ATNLGGMFMNCP
+188 ATNLSGMFMNCP
-200 NLTQVTILE
+200 NLTQVKILE

-235 KTTMIKSVKGF
+235 KTTMIKSVKEF

-268 LQEQLAN
+268 LQEQ
-275 SVILKDLMNEHSI
+275 NEHSI
-288 EGSYVATSPVDQIT
+288 EGSYVAMPPVDQIT
-302 SSVTAATGTVSEWQ
+302 SSVTAVTGTVSEWQ

-335 QEIIVPTVING
+335 QEIVVPTVING

-382 LRHAFQ
+382 LRYAFQ

-395 VYLTGLDVSTV
+395 VDLTGLDVSTV

-429 SHIIDMNYMFNA
+429 SHITDMNYMFNA
-441 DRKLQELELANWD
+441 DRNLQELELANWD
-454 VRQVVNMD
+454 VRQVMNMNY
-462 HMFSYLSS
+462 MFAYLSS
-470 VKKLDLSSFQTE
+470 LKKLDLSSFQTE
-482 KVKIMNSM
+482 KAKFMNSM
-490 FLGMNELNLLDLRQ
+490 FFGMNELNLLDLRQ
-504 FDLTNVTDTTNIF
+504 FDLTNVTDTTNMF
-517 TTDNKTPLLVIAKDN
+517 TTGNKTPLLVIAKDN

-571 AVSPTDPKLQMA
+571 AVYPTDPKLQMA

-593 AEKPNSIFIGWN
+593 AEKSNSIFIGWN